1 MALEQI
7 RHQAAVENV
16 RITQHADQ
24 EMVEEEIFLNEL
36 LEAIAGGQI
45 LENYPEHRRGLAAW
59 STAQLTKAVH
69 ST

>member
-36 LEAIAGGQI
+36 SRQ
-45 LENYPEHRRGLAAW
+45 
-59 STAQLTKAVH
+59 
-69 ST
+69 